1 MIQGRL
7 TLQTASHSLTV
18 EDQELSEESEE
29 EDECIQDVILSN
41 SNDLRMASVVL
52 DFNQKEYDPEHL
64 LLIDEAEEDDPITQ
78 GLKE

>member
-1 MIQGRL
+1 M
-7 TLQTASHSLTV
+7 
-18 EDQELSEESEE
+18 SEESEE